1 MARVLMVASEAA
13 PFVKTGGLADV
24 LGSLPAALQ
33 SQGHTVAVL
42 LPKYRQ
48 VSLYGGHRI
57 YNDLPVWLGS
67 TPYGASVD
75 QVVQGGVSY
84 LFLDCPS
91 LFDRDGVY
99 GDGGADFPDNH
110 VRFAMLSRAALEV
123 VRRIFRPEIVHCHD
137 WQAGLVAPYMRVSF
151 RNDPTFTGIR
161 LLFTIHNI
169 GYQGI
174 FGSGVL
180 PQIGLDPS
188 LLTPGTGALEFWG
201 NVNFMKGGVVF
212 SDAINTVSP
221 TYAQEIQRPE
231 FGFGLDGLLHARSDV
246 LTGILNGVDYSEW
259 SPEVDKLIPQNY
271 DPDAL
276 EGKTACKRALLD
288 ELGMAPAN
296 MDRPLLGIVSRFA
309 TQKGFDLIADMAG
322 GLMYEDIALAVLGS
336 AGTHEETRY
345 ERLFRD
351 LKDAD
356 PNRVG
361 LKIGYDNPLAHLIE
375 AGADMFLMPS
385 RYEPCGLNQMYSLR
399 YGTPPIVRATG
410 GLNDTIDEE
419 VGFKFYGYSGTELL
433 GAVKSALAEFR
444 NRDGWIQR
452 MRAGMRR
459 DYSWGTSA
467 RHYGQLYERLISG
480 RPLTQAA

>member
-33 SQGHTVAVL
+33 SQGHNVAVL

-48 VSLYGGHRI
+48 ISMHGGQRI

-75 QVVQGGVSY
+75 QIVHGGVSY

-99 GDGGADFPDNH
+99 SHAGADFRDNH
-110 VRFAMLSRAALEV
+110 IRFAVFSRAALEV

-174 FGSGVL
+174 FGPQVL
-180 PQIGLDPS
+180 LQVGLDAS
-188 LLTPGTGALEFWG
+188 LLAPGALEFWG
-201 NVNFMKGGVVF
+201 NVNFMKGGLVF

-231 FGFGLDGLLHARSDV
+231 FGFGLDGLLRARSNA
-246 LTGILNGVDYSEW
+246 LTGILNGVDYGEW
-259 SPEVDKLIPQNY
+259 SPDTDKLIPQNY
-271 DPDAL
+271 SSDSL
-276 EGKTACKRALLD
+276 EGKATCKRALLD

-309 TQKGFDLIADMAG
+309 TQKGFDLIADIAG
-322 GLMYEDIALAVLGS
+322 ALMSEDIALAVLGS
-336 AGTHEETRY
+336 AGGHDEVRFEQ
-345 ERLFRD
+345 LFREMKAAHPD
-351 LKDAD
+351 
-356 PNRVG
+356 RVG

-375 AGADMFLMPS
+375 AGADIFLMPS
-385 RYEPCGLNQMYSLR
+385 RYEPCGLNQMFSLR
-399 YGTPPIVRATG
+399 YGTPPVVRATG

-419 VGFKFYGYSGTELL
+419 VGFKFYGYSGMELL
-433 GAVKSALAEFR
+433 EAVKSALAGFGD
-444 NRDGWIQR
+444 RDGWIQR

-459 DYSWGTSA
+459 DYSWGASA

-480 RPLTQAA
+480 RPLTVAA

>member
-1 MARVLMVASEAA
+1 
-13 PFVKTGGLADV
+13 
-24 LGSLPAALQ
+24 
-33 SQGHTVAVL
+33 
-42 LPKYRQ
+42 
-48 VSLYGGHRI
+48 LYGGQRI
-57 YNDLPVWLGS
+57 YNDLPVWLGL
-67 TPYGASVD
+67 TAFGASVD

-99 GDGGADFPDNH
+99 SHGGADFPDNH
-110 VRFAMLSRAALEV
+110 IRFAVLSRAALEV

-137 WQAGLVAPYMRVSF
+137 WQTGLVAPYMRVSF
-151 RNDPTFTGIR
+151 KNDPTFTGIR
-161 LLFTIHNI
+161 LLLTIHNM

-174 FGSGVL
+174 FGSQIL
-180 PQIGLDPS
+180 PQIGLDAG
-188 LLTPGTGALEFWG
+188 LLTPGALEFWG

-231 FGFGLDGLLHARSDV
+231 FGFGLDGLLRARANA
-246 LTGILNGVDYSEW
+246 LTGILNGVDYTQW

-276 EGKTACKRALLD
+276 EGKVTCKRDLLD

-309 TQKGFDLIADMAG
+309 TQKGFDLIADVAG
-322 GLMYEDIALAVLGS
+322 ALMSEDIALAVLGS
-336 AGTHEETRY
+336 AGTHDEARY
-345 ERLFRD
+345 EQLFRD
-351 LKDAD
+351 LKAAYPD
-356 PNRVG
+356 RVG

-375 AGADMFLMPS
+375 AGSDMFLMPS

-399 YGTPPIVRATG
+399 YGTPPVVRATG

-419 VGFKFYGYSGTELL
+419 VGFKFYAYSGAELL
-433 GAVKSALAEFR
+433 GAVRSALAEFR

-459 DYSWGTSA
+459 DYSWGASA

-480 RPLTQAA
+480 RPLTVAA